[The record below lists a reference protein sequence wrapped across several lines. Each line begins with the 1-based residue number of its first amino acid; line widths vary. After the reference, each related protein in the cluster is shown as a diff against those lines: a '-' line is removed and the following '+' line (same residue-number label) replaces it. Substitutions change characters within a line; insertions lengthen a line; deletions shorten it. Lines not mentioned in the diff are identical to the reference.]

1 MSNHAHPTSPKNS
14 APEQDSR
21 QPASEANPLQAKI
34 DRLERLT
41 EWFYGDDFQLDQAL
55 AHYQTAIELATE
67 IQSDLKHLA
76 NQVEILHENFTK

>member
-1 MSNHAHPTSPKNS
+1 MSNHVHPTSPKNS
-14 APEQDSR
+14 AHAHDCD
-21 QPASEANPLQAKI
+21 ASSSAPNPLQAKI

-55 AHYQTAIELATE
+55 EHYQTAIELATE